1 MNKSSVFLPIIAL
14 SAAASFVAAQTKPQ
28 ATPPLRQPLTGW
40 QTWTTSGERT
50 LPDTPLPQGCTNACV
65 AVVSA
70 RGAAATATF
79 AIRSS
84 KALASAELSVEGLDG
99 IAFDIRLVKC
109 WYQDGNAWFIMRR
122 APGDP
127 ILVPELLPHDDSLV
141 KTDSEKKANL
151 LRTSAAGEAP
161 QYAPPSAEV
170 VVADDAASLL
180 PFPIAANETREF
192 HIVLDVPADAKP
204 GLFHGRIAVKAN
216 GEALGHLNLDLRV
229 IDYVLPEG
237 ISRGLGSEDTDGR
250 KVISGR
256 SPAPVKANVF
266 EPYASVAVLP
276 ADRVT
281 PNAFAFLS
289 SCGIT
294 PVLPPQSLGEAK
306 KLFGEKP
313 PKTLWL
319 ADQPSAAE
327 GPAPDSNSLANTAKQ
342 ALAAGFADTRLFVAP
357 CKDMAAFVAALD
369 SVDATGAKAW
379 AFADEKIYGEAA
391 DVLASPMRNGLPAE
405 NDLGIRDRMGG
416 PYGFTEYSDTKQ
428 IERWHAVGIPDY
440 LFVDTDPGIENPG
453 FWRRRL
459 GMECYWLGYD
469 GFILPSLVEKTAP
482 WTDVSS
488 PSMRSRTFLYPTRT
502 GFISTLAWEG
512 VRDAVIDARYLSA
525 VTVLGRR
532 ARYLA
537 ELDNKINIEGRKAL
551 SWVEWLYPKEESSEA
566 IRLDCIAWID
576 RLDTI
581 LRKVGK

>member
-1 MNKSSVFLPIIAL
+1 MNKNLALLPLIAI
-14 SAAASFVAAQTKPQ
+14 SAASFAATPSKPQ
-28 ATPPLRQPLTGW
+28 ATPPLRQPLLGW
-40 QTWTTSGERT
+40 QTWTSSGERT
-50 LPDTPLPQGCTNACV
+50 LPDTPLPEGGTNACV
-65 AVVSA
+65 AIVSA

-84 KALASAELSVEGLDG
+84 KAIATAELSVEGLDG
-99 IAFDIRLVKC
+99 ISSDIHLVKC

-127 ILVPELLPHDDSLV
+127 ILVPELLLHDDSLV
-141 KTDSEKKANL
+141 KTDPEKKANL

-161 QYAPPSAEV
+161 QYAPPSADV
-170 VVADDAASLL
+170 VVADDATRLL

-192 HIVLDVPADAKP
+192 HIALDIPSDAKP
-204 GLFHGRIAVKAN
+204 GLFHGRIAVKADG
-216 GEALGHLNLDLRV
+216 GELGHFDLDLRV

-237 ISRGLGSEDTDGR
+237 ISRFLGSEDTDGT

-266 EPYASVAVLP
+266 EPFASVAVLP
-276 ADRVT
+276 PDRVT
-281 PNAFAFLS
+281 PESCAFLAS
-289 SCGIT
+289 YGIT
-294 PVLPPQSLGEAK
+294 PVIPPQNLGDAK
-306 KLFGEKP
+306 KLFGAKT

-327 GPAPDSNSLANTAKQ
+327 GPVPDADALAKTAKQ

-357 CKDMAAFVAALD
+357 CKDMTAFVSALD
-369 SVDATGAKAW
+369 AVDGTGAKAW

-405 NDLGIRDRMGG
+405 NDVGIRDRMGG
-416 PYGFTEYSDTKQ
+416 PYGFTEYSDTRQ
-428 IERWHAVGIPDY
+428 LDRWHAVGIPDY

-488 PSMRSRTFLYPTRT
+488 PSMRSRTFLYPTRS
-502 GFISTLAWEG
+502 GFIPTLAWEG
-512 VRDAVIDARYLSA
+512 VRDAAIDARYLSA
-525 VTVLGRR
+525 VTVLARK

-551 SWVEWLYPKEESSEA
+551 SWVEWLYPKDDSAEA

-576 RLDTI
+576 RLDAV
-581 LRKVGK
+581 LRKAGK